1 MWRPSAAS
9 AFSDKGAGSW
19 GRIDGGQAEFV
30 RVPYA
35 DQGLD
40 RIPDGVSDRQALLVG
55 DLLSTGYWAAQIS
68 EIAPEDTVLILGAGL
83 ADLCT
88 LQCVRLLSPR
98 CVIVCDQDPQRLAFA
113 RAQAPEVL
121 TASPERLAAFVRR
134 YSDHG
139 GADAVLEAAGGG
151 DSFQLAW
158 ACARPNAVVTV
169 VALYDRDQIL
179 PLPQMY

>member
-98 CVIVCDQDPQRLAFA
+98 RVIVCDQDPQRLAFA

-121 TASPERLAAFVRR
+121 TASPEGLAAFVRR

-139 GADAVLEAAGGG
+139 GADAVLEAATASSWPGPALGQTRWSPWWRCMTG
-151 DSFQLAW
+151 IKSFR
-158 ACARPNAVVTV
+158 CPRCTEKT
-169 VALYDRDQIL
+169 
-179 PLPQMY
+179 